1 MEQAPSAT
9 GQTQHDFEG
18 WKSAIARMSKQENIY
33 MKLSGAF
40 SEIADQDPGEPLSV
54 ADVLDRMRPWLD
66 HVFDTFGPW
75 RIMFGSDW
83 PVCNVRG
90 PGDAK
95 SWSLWVQVV
104 DQILLERNLSELER
118 NRVWYGT
125 AIEAYRL
132 DPLV

>member
-1 MEQAPSAT
+1 
-9 GQTQHDFEG
+9 
-18 WKSAIARMSKQENIY
+18 

-40 SEIADQDPGEPLSV
+40 SEIADQDPGDPLSV

-66 HVFDTFGPW
+66 HVFDAFGPW

-90 PGDAK
+90 PGDVK

-104 DQILLERNLSELER
+104 DQILLERNLSEVER

-125 AIEAYRL
+125 AIEAYKL